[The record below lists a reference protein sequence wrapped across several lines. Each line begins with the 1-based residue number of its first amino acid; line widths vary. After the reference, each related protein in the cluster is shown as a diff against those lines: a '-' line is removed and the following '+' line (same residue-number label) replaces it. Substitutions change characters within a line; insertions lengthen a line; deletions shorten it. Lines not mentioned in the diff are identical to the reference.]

1 MLGDTLRGLVSL
13 RRRVAELEEEVQEC
27 RAVNLRVA
35 ELTDIVSELLVP
47 LARGDQ
53 DEVARVIERYHES
66 L

>member
-13 RRRVAELEEEVQEC
+13 RR
-27 RAVNLRVA
+27 RVA